1 MADNNTDID
10 KESEGQ
16 RLAREFSQRTN
27 KTLPVNAKG
36 SFGIAPSSVGVVP
49 KKDEPEVNEEDK
61 DEVDWPKEIDLP
73 QAEPKE
79 DEQEWPTE
87 IDIDTE
93 PPQSFKNNSPVSNN
107 EYYQPNTQDSW
118 SDKKYKAQRELNKK
132 QNELPEKKED
142 ISLGSPI
149 GGPRRVDPVNLRSEQ
164 FNNATFKPQAN
175 VAKDIAEGAEK
186 NAAKGA
192 NAAKSGNL
200 KGTAAAAVGGV
211 ALQGLQA
218 EVEEKIEQLAE
229 SRVIR
234 GFFYEFYFPLFL
246 SSILT
251 LGLMLPVLNIFTFFH
266 KKFSWFLKWG
276 ARIAE
281 PVIKD
286 ALLATGVGAV
296 ATVSIDVIE
305 AATGQDLGSI
315 IGTIFKKA
323 KMPIELKIFTILLDL
338 AFAIIIGAIVFV
350 ALDYT
355 CSGVLGKA
363 GRLVNW
369 TVETVTGDKTVYG
382 GMCKFYDDVMNSIN
396 LTSTGSVGSG
406 VGNYGNN
413 GGPINIGKWK
423 ELVNQDAA
431 KYNMDPCILN
441 TILEMESGG
450 GNPNAI
456 GHDHHS
462 GSVDPFI
469 AGNPPSY
476 GLNFS
481 ISNWSHGIGLTQW
494 TIFPD
499 GNPNGG
505 KWPNPNVPQRQVY
518 GKWYGVQ
525 DFLDPNLSLD
535 LTAHN
540 ISDKLNRSGG
550 DLRSAFRSYNGSGPA
565 AEAYADKA
573 MNKYNQCKLLNP

>member
-1 MADNNTDID
+1 MANQIPTEID
-10 KESEGQ
+10 AESEGQ
-16 RLAREFSQRTN
+16 RMAREFSQRTN
-27 KTLPVNAKG
+27 KTLPANAKG
-36 SFGIAPSSVGVVP
+36 SFGIGTSSLGVIP
-49 KKDEPEVNEEDK
+49 KKDEPDVNEENT

-79 DEQEWPTE
+79 EEQEWPKE
-87 IDIDTE
+87 IDVDRE
-93 PPQSFKNNSPVSNN
+93 NPQNVKNDNAISAN

-118 SDKKYKAQRELNKK
+118 LDKKYKAQRELDKK
-132 QNELPEKKED
+132 KNELPIKKQDE
-142 ISLGSPI
+142 SMGSPI
-149 GGPRRVDPVNLRSEQ
+149 GGPRRVDPVTLKPEQ
-164 FNNATFKPQAN
+164 LNGATFKPQAN

-200 KGTAAAAVGGV
+200 KGAATAAVGGA
-211 ALQGLQA
+211 ALKGLQA
-218 EVEEKIEQLAE
+218 EVAEKIDNLAE

-234 GFFYEFYFPLFL
+234 GFFYQFYFPLFM
-246 SSILT
+246 SSILS
-251 LGLMLPVLNIFTFFH
+251 LGLMLPVLNFFTFFH
-266 KKFSWFLKWG
+266 KKLSWFVKWG
-276 ARIAE
+276 ARLAE
-281 PVIKD
+281 PAIKD

-323 KMPIELKIFTILLDL
+323 KMPIELKVLTLLLDL

-369 TVETVTGDKTVYG
+369 TVETVTGDKTLYG
-382 GMCKFYDDVMNSIN
+382 GICKFYDDVMNSVN
-396 LTSTGSVGSG
+396 LSGTGSVGSG

-423 ELVNQDAA
+423 DLVNQDAT

-456 GHDHHS
+456 GHDHHN
-462 GSVDPFI
+462 GGNDPYNPV
-469 AGNPPSY
+469 APPSY
-476 GLNFS
+476 GLNFTLG
-481 ISNWSHGIGLTQW
+481 SHGIGLTQW
-494 TIFPD
+494 TIFPY
-499 GNPNGG
+499 NHAYG
-505 KWPNPNVPQRQVY
+505 KWPNPSIPQRQVY

-535 LTAHN
+535 LTAHD
-540 ISDKLNRSGG
+540 ISDKLKRSGG
-550 DLRSAFRSYNGSGPA
+550 DLRSAFRSYNGSGSA

-573 MNKYNQCKLLNP
+573 MNKYNQCKLLSP